1 MLKLKKPPLGTR
13 LLVAIGALI
22 ALAPPL
28 QGNARPARPKLEAQI
43 AELKT
48 RTAALAA
55 PARAKLDA
63 LSPQQR
69 LAAPPAIWRVRGALK
84 EFRDC
89 GRCPQMVVIPAGEFT
104 MGSPPS
110 AQQAEA
116 AHRVTIAAPFAVGKF
131 AITFDEWND
140 CVKGGGCAGYRPDD
154 QGWGRGKRP
163 VIDIS
168 WDLAKAYAQWLAA
181 KTGKPYRLLTE
192 AEWEYAARGGTT
204 SQFSTGATIS
214 PRLANY
220 DGSEDGSGPSAANRQ
235 KTLPVGSFPPNAF
248 GLYDMHGNVTQWV
261 EDCWHDDYTDAAPTD
276 GSAWVEGSCDGR
288 VLRGGSWADS
298 ESELRS
304 AARTGEYKDESSYND
319 GFRIA
324 RGL

>member
-1 MLKLKKPPLGTR
+1 MR
-13 LLVAIGALI
+13 LLIAVGALI
-22 ALAPPL
+22 ALAQPL
-28 QGNARPARPKLEAQI
+28 QGEARPAGSKLDARI
-43 AELKT
+43 ADLKAK
-48 RTAALAA
+48 TAALAT

-69 LAAPPAIWRVRGALK
+69 LAAPPAIWRVNGALK

-89 GRCPQMVVIPAGEFT
+89 ARCPPMVVIPAGEFT

-116 AHRVTIAAPFAVGKF
+116 QHRVTIAAPFAVGKF
-131 AITFDEWND
+131 TITFDEWED
-140 CVKGGGCAGYRPDD
+140 CVKGGGCTGYRPDD

-163 VIDIS
+163 AIDIS
-168 WDLAKAYAQWLAA
+168 WDLAKAYVGWLAA
-181 KTGKPYRLLTE
+181 RTGKPYRLLTE
-192 AEWEYAARGGTT
+192 AEWEYAARAGSTT
-204 SQFSTGATIS
+204 TFSTGDTIS
-214 PRLANY
+214 ARLANY
-220 DGSEDGSGPSAANRQ
+220 DASEDGSGPSPVNRM

-248 GLYDMHGNVTQWV
+248 GLYDMHGNIAQWV
-261 EDCWHDDYTDAAPTD
+261 EDCWHDEYTNAAPGD
-276 GSAWVEGSCDGR
+276 GSAWVDGSCEGR

-304 AARTGEYKDESSYND
+304 AARTGEYKDVSSYND
-319 GFRIA
+319 GFRVA

>member
-1 MLKLKKPPLGTR
+1 MLNPRKPPLGTR
-13 LLVAIGALI
+13 LLVATGALI
-22 ALAPPL
+22 ALALPL
-28 QGNARPARPKLEAQI
+28 HGKARPTLEAQI

-48 RTAALAA
+48 RTAALAT

-69 LAAPPAIWRVRGALK
+69 LAAPPAIWRVSGALK
-84 EFRDC
+84 EFREC
-89 GRCPQMVVIPAGEFT
+89 ARCPQMVVIPAGEFT

-110 AQQAEA
+110 ALQAEA

-131 AITFDEWND
+131 TVTFDEWDD

-163 VIDIS
+163 VIDVS
-168 WDLAKAYAQWLAA
+168 WDLAKAYVDWLAA
-181 KTGKPYRLLTE
+181 KTGKPYRLLSE
-192 AEWEYAARGGTT
+192 AEWEYAARAGTT
-204 SQFSTGATIS
+204 TQFSTGATIS

-220 DGSEDGSGPSAANRQ
+220 DGSEDGSGPSAVNRK

-248 GLYDMHGNVTQWV
+248 GLYDMQGNVTQWV

-304 AARTGEYKDESSYND
+304 AARTGEYKDVSSYND
-319 GFRIA
+319 GFRVA